1 MAETIKLEGSFLS
14 VSICVS
20 HIVERND
27 KQSRRTRTLELPP
40 GFWSGE
46 GVLFLPMENGNSLS
60 IYSSPKRFQTLQTPC
75 LALLHVRKHI
85 QITYVLGCVP
95 GRGCQELY
103 IYIYF
108 WLHSA
113 CDRYS
118 LMVYFSVH
126 LQLRVQMWII
136 SEEGIILKSVGQ
148 LSIYKI
154 HLRIA
159 MCKSCQP
166 QRRAQ

>member
-46 GVLFLPMENGNSLS
+46 AVLFLPMENGNSLS

-85 QITYVLGCVP
+85 QITYVFGCVP
-95 GRGCQELY
+95 GRGCHQFY
-103 IYIYF
+103 IYIYIHIYIF
-108 WLHSA
+108 FFGYTLLVIDIHWWCISLYI
-113 CDRYS
+113 YS
-118 LMVYFSVH
+118 WEFKCELSVK
-126 LQLRVQMWII
+126 R
-136 SEEGIILKSVGQ
+136 E
-148 LSIYKI
+148 
-154 HLRIA
+154 
-159 MCKSCQP
+159 
-166 QRRAQ
+166 